1 MRQRGQT
8 VRASVCTTGS
18 PVIACIAPIAIMSML
33 LSACSV
39 YHHRPDIDAGA
50 SRNGGVRYEADLK
63 SCQNQVASG
72 LGRPEPRLNGGWAIL
87 ASTLAG
93 ATIAGGGATLFH
105 GNVGNSAGMG
115 ALVGASAG
123 VSGVADS
130 MAAADPA
137 PSDSSAVDYCLQQRG
152 YTVLLSDGR
161 RLEPRSLPSSN

>member
-1 MRQRGQT
+1 
-8 VRASVCTTGS
+8 
-18 PVIACIAPIAIMSML
+18 MSTL

-72 LGRPEPRLNGGWAIL
+72 LGQPAPRMNSGMAIL

-123 VSGVADS
+123 FSGAAAS
-130 MAAADPA
+130 MAAGESE

-161 RLEPRSLPSSN
+161 RLEPSRLPSSE

>member
-8 VRASVCTTGS
+8 VRARVCTTES
-18 PVIACIAPIAIMSML
+18 SAVACIAPIAIVSVL

-50 SRNGGVRYEADLK
+50 SRNGGIRYEADLK
-63 SCQNQVASG
+63 SCQNQVAAG
-72 LGRPEPRLNGGWAIL
+72 LGQPERRLNGGWAIV

-93 ATIAGGGATLFH
+93 ATLAGGGATLFH

-123 VSGVADS
+123 FSGVADS
-130 MAAADPA
+130 MAADSA

-161 RLEPRSLPSSN
+161 RLEPSRLPSSE